1 MGAAEHWIDK
11 KDLRNNSWQP
21 ATETPLADGMV
32 RLKLD
37 AFALTANNVTYAA
50 FGGAPMFYWNF
61 FPASDQGQGRVPV
74 WGFATITESK
84 ADGIEAGRR
93 VYGYFPISDTLDV
106 SPKRVSHRSFMDG
119 AAHRQEL
126 APIYNTYIFNDTDLG
141 YNPDYEAQQMLFRP
155 LYTTGWMIVDSL
167 MEGSPK
173 PDAVIIS
180 SASSKTAL
188 ATAHG
193 LHRKGIKTIAVT
205 SAGNVD
211 FVKKSGLYAKILTYD
226 TIGDLKPEGTMAY
239 VDFVGRPTLTMD
251 IHKACG
257 DNLGRSMVIG
267 VTDWEADRTPQA
279 GLPGPTPEFFFV
291 PDYAANRAKELPQ
304 GELDKRLGG
313 DLMAFYPISS
323 QFVTPETMTG
333 QEAISQA
340 WRDTVDGNITPDRGL
355 ICKL

>member
-1 MGAAEHWIDK
+1 MGGMQHWINK
-11 KDLRNNSWQP
+11 ADLRSTDWHSTP
-21 ATETPLADGMV
+21 ETELAAGQV

-74 WGFATITESK
+74 WGFATVEKSN
-84 ADGIEAGRR
+84 ADGIAEGKR

-106 SPKRVSHRSFMDG
+106 EPIRVSDRGFADG

-126 APIYNTYIFNDTDLG
+126 APIYNTYFFNDADPG
-141 YNPDYEAQQMLFRP
+141 YQAEYEDQQMLFRP

-167 MEGSPK
+167 VEGSPK
-173 PDAVIIS
+173 VDAAIIS

-193 LHRKGIKTIAVT
+193 LHRRGIKTIGVT

-211 FVKKSGLYAKILTYD
+211 FVKKSGLYSDVLTYD
-226 TIGDLKPEGTMAY
+226 AITDLKPEGTMAY
-239 VDFVGRPTLTMD
+239 VDFVGRPKLTMD
-251 IHKACG
+251 IHKTCG
-257 DNLGRSMVIG
+257 ENLGRSMVIG

-279 GLPGPTPEFFFV
+279 GLPGPVPEFFFV
-291 PDYAANRAKELPQ
+291 PDYAANRSKELPQ

-313 DLMAFYPISS
+313 DLMAFYPLSKS
-323 QFVTPETMTG
+323 FVTPETMTG
-333 QEAISQA
+333 QDAIVKA